1 MPRGHGQAVY
11 DAVYKMHLEGVPHK
25 EIADRLSLPVASVH
39 TIVYRCK
46 HGVAPSN
53 RELDAKH
60 EERCEELRAE
70 RSAATTWMEH
80 IKPLHEHKKRLE
92 AEVAAKAEEL
102 RQAREALDSY
112 LATLKELMGGA

>member
-1 MPRGHGQAVY
+1 MPKRHGQAVY

-25 EIADRLSLPVASVH
+25 EIAERLSLPLASVN
-39 TIVYRCK
+39 TIIYRCK
-46 HGVAPSN
+46 NGITSTN
-53 RELDAKH
+53 RELDDKH
-60 EERCEELRAE
+60 AERCKELRAE
-70 RSAATTWMEH
+70 HSAATTWMEH

-102 RQAREALDSY
+102 RKAREELDSY

>member
-60 EERCEELRAE
+60 A
-70 RSAATTWMEH
+70 AATTWMEH
-80 IKPLHEHKKRLE
+80 VKPLHEHKKRLE

-102 RQAREALDSY
+102 RKAREELDSY